1 MKLASHLWKSRHGI
15 YYIRF
20 SHGGVDVKRSLK
32 TRDPLLA
39 KRFAYTLGHNMTI
52 PNDLLARLL
61 SGQTNIKTYSIKS
74 GDIEI
79 ETDGTQE
86 DHANVMQALNLVIQ
100 LKNTSPST
108 SVSPTKNITQLWK
121 LRKCIEDYRNERDKT
136 VRPRTRQG
144 WDTDFR
150 QLIAG
155 FGPESIVSEI
165 NPDQYASWRTK
176 TIDLLVPS
184 SQDTKNNVY
193 KIFFDWCI
201 ERKRCTDNPVVSLKI
216 HKNMRAELQKKGGR
230 HRQPY
235 SAEDLSKLF
244 DPELRAKIKKPCLF
258 WLPLIAFYTGARLE
272 ELGALEITD
281 IKEYGAGKWQFTL
294 KKGKNESSIRTIPIH
309 PEIINA
315 GIIDYMKD
323 VKKIWPNA
331 ITLFPYMKPVKDR
344 LTHRFSQDYGKFKN
358 DLGIVEGKDF
368 HSYRATL
375 IGCLKRNKA
384 NEDIK
389 RAYVGHE
396 NEGKKDEHD
405 LSYGD
410 KTPYLV
416 GEIATEIFP
425 KIDFLNSHQFT
436 MSTQLNRRGQFN
448 KYLISSFKNSQN
460 KANRNKIN
468 SK

>member
-15 YYIRF
+15 YYIRI
-20 SHGGVDVKRSLK
+20 SHGGVDIKRSLK
-32 TRDPLLA
+32 TRDPLIA
-39 KRFAYTLGHNMTI
+39 KSFAYKLGRTMTI
-52 PNDLLARLL
+52 PNDLLTKLL
-61 SGQTNIKTYSIKS
+61 SGQTNTKTYSIKS
-74 GDIEI
+74 GDMEI
-79 ETDGTQE
+79 KTNGTPE
-86 DHANVMQALNLVIQ
+86 DHANVIEALSLAIQ
-100 LKNTSPST
+100 LRNTSPLT
-108 SVSPTKNITQLWK
+108 SVSPTKNISQLWT
-121 LRKCIEDYRNERDKT
+121 LGKCIEDYRDERDKT

-155 FGPESIVSEI
+155 FGSECIVSEI
-165 NPDQYASWRTK
+165 NPDQYASWRSK
-176 TIDLLVPS
+176 LIDRLVPS

-230 HRQPY
+230 PRQPY

-272 ELGALEITD
+272 ELGALEIND
-281 IKEYGAGKWQFTL
+281 IKEYETEKWQLTL
-294 KKGKNESSIRTIPIH
+294 KKGKNVSSIRTIPIH

-315 GIIDYMKD
+315 GIIDYVKD
-323 VKKIWPNA
+323 VKEIWPNA
-331 ITLFPYMKPVKDR
+331 LTLFPHMKPVKGR

-368 HSYRATL
+368 HSYRTTL

-410 KTPYLV
+410 KTPFLV
-416 GEIATEIFP
+416 AEIATEIIT
-425 KIDFLNSHQFT
+425 KIDFFNSHQFT
-436 MSTQLNRRGQFN
+436 MSTQLNKRGQFN
-448 KYLISSFKNSQN
+448 NYLISSLKNTQN